1 MKWWH
6 FSWANVCEQKLILEV
21 NLWKHWMLQRKKIVV
36 PLCVWGGEGVRWSQG
51 QGKGSSCQLLFNMAY
66 LTQFSSMFLSK
77 NVLGELGGGISL
89 CFFVKYFQFL
99 HVLHSWL
106 TMVIVV
112 IWVNNYKE
120 KIVLVRISCQTLAR
134 THWDDCQWDW
144 ITQEHYQ
151 WLEPEFELGP
161 MIFTS
166 WGVGRGG
173 EHLINVWNL
182 FLSKFSISFFIFE
195 KKVANKTRFE
205 KRKENRENQILD
217 CDYITSLDDNQ
228 HKRKKNVF
236 QHENLES
243 FALFFFFTGKQ
254 KEKHYLMRISSLAFY
269 FFGKTNKIKKIF

>member
-1 MKWWH
+1 MWTKIDSGSQFMETLNVTEKKDSCPIVCVGGRGSGDHRVRVRDQVVSCCSIWLTWLNLVPC
-6 FSWANVCEQKLILEV
+6 SWAK
-21 NLWKHWMLQRKKIVV
+21 MY
-36 PLCVWGGEGVRWSQG
+36 WGSW
-51 QGKGSSCQLLFNMAY
+51 
-66 LTQFSSMFLSK
+66 
-77 NVLGELGGGISL
+77 GGGISL

-134 THWDDCQWDW
+134 MHWDDCQWDW

-166 WGVGRGG
+166 WGGVGWGG

-243 FALFFFFTGKQ
+243 FALFFFTGKQ